1 MTMRSLLSTLD
12 SIESKSGLNK
22 CLYLNETTSS
32 IDKVING
39 SDFMDVVNTFMLMAG
54 LIITFYGNKIVKPVI
69 FTIGATLGAIA
80 GTYGGMSYSN
90 WFSIQCNALYITAGI
105 TGLIGASLALSVYRI
120 ANALLG
126 ASLGSSAG
134 YFVYNLG
141 LNRITLGEFLMHDW
155 MYWICVGLPGLFGA
169 YYCVNK
175 NRELMMYLT
184 PFPGS
189 LMFLYAVDQLL
200 VSNVSGNSVF
210 AELEW
215 KYDNISQWVYAGV
228 WMLMSLIGVAVQK
241 RGYLIASYY
250 GDDTTFIKYDSDS
263 D

>member
-1 MTMRSLLSTLD
+1 MNFRNLLSEID
-12 SIESKSGLNK
+12 SVESNSGLQG
-22 CLYLNETTSS
+22 CMALNETTSS
-32 IDKVING
+32 IDKVVNG
-39 SDFMDVVNTFMLMAG
+39 SEFMDVVHTLMLFAG
-54 LIITFYGNKIVKPVI
+54 LIVTFYGNKIVKPVI
-69 FTIGATLGAIA
+69 FTAGATLGAIA
-80 GTYGGMSYSN
+80 GTYGAMSYSK
-90 WFSIQCNALYITAGI
+90 WFAIQCNTLYIICGVS
-105 TGLIGASLALSVYRI
+105 GLIGASLALSVYRI

-126 ASLGSSAG
+126 ASIGSSAG
-134 YFVYNLG
+134 YFIYNLG
-141 LNRITLGEFLMHDW
+141 LDQIKLGEFLMHDW

-215 KYDNISQWVYAGV
+215 KNDNLSQWVYAGI
-228 WMLMSLIGVAVQK
+228 WMLMSAIGVAVQK

-250 GDDTTFIKYDSDS
+250 GDDTTYIKYESD
-263 D
+263 

>member
-1 MTMRSLLSTLD
+1 MTFRILRSYIDPIVT
-12 SIESKSGLNK
+12 KSGLQHCMN
-22 CLYLNETTSS
+22 LNNMTSS
-32 IDKVING
+32 IDEVIHG
-39 SDFMDVVNTFMLMAG
+39 SDFMEVVNTLMLITG
-54 LIITFYGNKIVKPVI
+54 LVITFYGNKIVKPVI
-69 FTIGATLGAIA
+69 FTTGATLGAIA
-80 GTYGGMSYSN
+80 GTYGGMSYSK
-90 WFSIQCNALYITAGI
+90 WFSIQCNSLYIISGI
-105 TGLIGASLALSVYRI
+105 AGLIGASLALSVYRI

-126 ASLGSSAG
+126 ASLGSSVG

-215 KYDNISQWVYAGV
+215 KNDNLSQWVYAGI
-228 WMLMSLIGVAVQK
+228 WMLMSAIGVAVQK

-250 GDDTTFIKYDSDS
+250 GDDTTYIKYDSD
-263 D
+263 

>member
-1 MTMRSLLSTLD
+1 MYFRILRSYID
-12 SIESKSGLNK
+12 PIETNSGLQG

-32 IDKVING
+32 IDKVIHG
-39 SDFMDVVNTFMLMAG
+39 SDFMDVVNTFMLIAG

-69 FTIGATLGAIA
+69 FTVGGTVGAIA
-80 GTYGGMSYSN
+80 GTYGAMSYSK
-90 WFSIQCNALYITAGI
+90 WFSIQCNSLYITAAI
-105 TGLIGASLALSVYRI
+105 TGLIGASLSLSVYRI

-141 LNRITLGEFLMHDW
+141 LNRIILGEFLMHDW
-155 MYWICVGLPGLFGA
+155 MYWICVGIPGLFGA

-215 KYDNISQWVYAGV
+215 KNDNISQWVYAAV
-228 WMLMSLIGVAVQK
+228 WMLMSMIGVVVQK
-241 RGYLIASYY
+241 RGYFIASYY
-250 GDDTTFIKYDSDS
+250 GDDTTYIKYNSD
-263 D
+263 